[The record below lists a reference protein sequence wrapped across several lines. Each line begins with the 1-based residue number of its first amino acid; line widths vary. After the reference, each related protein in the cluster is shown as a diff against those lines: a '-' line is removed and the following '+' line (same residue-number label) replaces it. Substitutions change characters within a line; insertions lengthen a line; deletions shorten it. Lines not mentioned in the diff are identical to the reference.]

1 MMKING
7 SFLSITICMGL
18 AACANYVGPDET
30 GRICEPGVM
39 LADSFGCLPGCDL
52 DASAYFC
59 TADGR
64 GQECRIVAGRV
75 CRTDPGCPGGGAS
88 CSAGVGA
95 CQRFGTTSCPAGSSN
110 ASLCSAVAGSPV
122 SEICGDAID
131 NDCDGVVD
139 DGCSTCVPTG
149 VEICDNL
156 DNDCDGQIDE
166 GCDDDNDD
174 HCDGGM
180 SMGPSG
186 SVHCPRTPPGRT
198 VGDDC
203 DDTNA
208 GRCPSATEICGNGI
222 DEDCNGSDLA
232 CGPTCTITNGGVE
245 ICDGRDNDCD
255 GFTDEGG
262 VCAVCE
268 DNLGGTLRVQPTAA
282 LRATCARG
290 LVTVAWGPGGTELR
304 SIAGATSYSIVMS
317 SSWRGWVRL
326 QAFCPDDA
334 SRGSEIGYW
343 AGTVTDWNPRIGN
356 TLRSAGFIVDID
368 GRDLSDAGYVCRE
381 GSSSSFSKPHVPLDE
396 CSTFACP
403 L

>member
-7 SFLSITICMGL
+7 SFLSITIVFCMGL
-18 AACANYVGPDET
+18 IACANYVGPDET

-95 CQRFGTTSCPAGSSN
+95 CQRFGHDVLPRRFVDRVALQRGRRFAGVRDLRRRDRQRLRRLGRRRLLHLHAHRRGDLRQPRQRLRRTRSTRAATTTTMTTVTAPCRWVRA
-110 ASLCSAVAGSPV
+110 ARFTARA
-122 SEICGDAID
+122 
-131 NDCDGVVD
+131 
-139 DGCSTCVPTG
+139 
-149 VEICDNL
+149 
-156 DNDCDGQIDE
+156 
-166 GCDDDNDD
+166 
-174 HCDGGM
+174 
-180 SMGPSG
+180 
-186 SVHCPRTPPGRT
+186 RTPGRT

-232 CGPTCTITNGGVE
+232 CAPTCTITNGGVE

-255 GFTDEGG
+255 GS
-262 VCAVCE
+262 
-268 DNLGGTLRVQPTAA
+268 PTKVVSA
-282 LRATCARG
+282 
-290 LVTVAWGPGGTELR
+290 
-304 SIAGATSYSIVMS
+304 
-317 SSWRGWVRL
+317 
-326 QAFCPDDA
+326 
-334 SRGSEIGYW
+334 
-343 AGTVTDWNPRIGN
+343 
-356 TLRSAGFIVDID
+356 RSARTTSVA
-368 GRDLSDAGYVCRE
+368 RSASHSPRPRSARPARAV
-381 GSSSSFSKPHVPLDE
+381 S
-396 CSTFACP
+396 
-403 L
+403 